1 MPDISQS
8 SVNQLIKVEIAD
20 RKMKAFLTLKEPEAE
35 KPQTVS
41 ENDLH
46 SALDKAGVKYG
57 LNNDVIKEII
67 AGKKWGERIMV
78 AVGTEPTSGEDA
90 KLEFFFP
97 TEISLKP
104 HIEKDGRVDYK
115 EINIVNSVEKDA
127 LLIRK
132 TPPTLGTK
140 GVDVTGNAV
149 SAVNGKDAI
158 LSLGQGVYKDE
169 EDNLLIKASIDGVVF
184 YNSKKGNLEVQQ
196 LYVIPG
202 SVNYSTGNVHV
213 KSSVEI
219 RGDVEPGFS
228 IVTPYN
234 IEVKGVVEVAKI
246 SCEGTLKIK
255 DGILGD
261 GVQIMK
267 VGGDLH
273 SGYINN
279 QVIKCGGSV
288 YAATEIRNSVI
299 ECEDEVMIM
308 KPNGIIIGGR
318 ITAATKVTSP
328 TIGNIYSIPTEIEVG
343 IIPKFKEKFDAK
355 EKERVALQKRF
366 EEIQHKIS
374 MIALTSSLGAD
385 DHRIAAYKNQWNECE
400 ANLETVTKEA
410 KELEEAYQN
419 VDDPGV
425 YVTKTVF
432 PGVVVKIKYKSYEVK
447 EEMSRVMFKL
457 IEDEIACLP
466 FR

>member
-1 MPDISQS
+1 
-8 SVNQLIKVEIAD
+8 
-20 RKMKAFLTLKEPEAE
+20 
-35 KPQTVS
+35 
-41 ENDLH
+41 
-46 SALDKAGVKYG
+46 
-57 LNNDVIKEII
+57 
-67 AGKKWGERIMV
+67 
-78 AVGTEPTSGEDA
+78 
-90 KLEFFFP
+90 
-97 TEISLKP
+97 
-104 HIEKDGRVDYK
+104 
-115 EINIVNSVEKDA
+115 
-127 LLIRK
+127 
-132 TPPTLGTK
+132 
-140 GVDVTGNAV
+140 
-149 SAVNGKDAI
+149 
-158 LSLGQGVYKDE
+158 
-169 EDNLLIKASIDGVVF
+169 
-184 YNSKKGNLEVQQ
+184 
-196 LYVIPG
+196 
-202 SVNYSTGNVHV
+202 
-213 KSSVEI
+213 VEI

-228 IVTPYN
+228 IVIPYN

-288 YAATEIRNSVI
+288 YAGTEIRNSVI

-328 TIGNIYSIPTEIEVG
+328 TIGNTYSIPTEIEVG

-355 EKERVALQKRF
+355 EKERVTIQKRF

-410 KELEEAYQN
+410 KELEDAYQN

-432 PGVVVKIKYKSYEVK
+432 PGVVVKIKHKSYEVK

-457 IEDEIACLP
+457 IEDEVACLP